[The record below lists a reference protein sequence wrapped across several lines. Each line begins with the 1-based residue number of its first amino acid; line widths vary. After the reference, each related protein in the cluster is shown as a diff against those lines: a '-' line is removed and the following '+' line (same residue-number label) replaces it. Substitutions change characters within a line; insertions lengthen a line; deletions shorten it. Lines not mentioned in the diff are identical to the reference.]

1 MLKKTN
7 ITKDTADA
15 LLEKWVTENRQVQFF
30 SFHGDNPALVTACE
44 GVLIV
49 SRPGIFMHR
58 SKNASN
64 FLNTELFQE
73 FLETESEGCVILR
86 LRCLS
91 DAEHVGV
98 NVMLSIQ
105 EGGDLGDLLLI
116 TNSIQ

>member
-1 MLKKTN
+1 MLKKTT

-30 SFHGDNPALVTACE
+30 SFHGEKPALVTACE
-44 GVLIV
+44 GVLMV

-58 SKNASN
+58 SSNGSN

-91 DAEHVGV
+91 DAKHAGL

-105 EGGDLGDLLLI
+105 ECGDLGDSLLI
-116 TNSIQ
+116 TDSIQ

>member
-7 ITKDTADA
+7 ITKDTADV
-15 LLEKWVTENRQVQFF
+15 LLTKWVTENRQVQFF
-30 SFHGDNPALVTACE
+30 SFHGEKPALVTFCE

-73 FLETESEGCVILR
+73 FFQTESEDCVILR
-86 LRCLS
+86 LKCLS
-91 DAEHVGV
+91 DAKHAGL

-105 EGGDLGDLLLI
+105 ESDDLGDLLLI
-116 TNSIQ
+116 TDSIQ

>member
-7 ITKDTADA
+7 ITKETADA
-15 LLEKWVTENRQVQFF
+15 LLTKWVTENRQVQFF
-30 SFHGDNPALVTACE
+30 SFQGESPALVTACE

-64 FLNTELFQE
+64 FVNTEFFQE
-73 FLETESEGCVILR
+73 FLEIESEDCVILR
-86 LRCLS
+86 LRRLS
-91 DAEHVGV
+91 DAKHAGL

-105 EGGDLGDLLLI
+105 EGGDLGNLLLI
-116 TNSIQ
+116 TESIQ